1 MNLVQKYTTKLVNS
15 LALKKYRTKENCFLI
30 EGDKMVKEALDSD
43 LKIKLLIVTDQFLNR
58 FPIAQTD
65 AERIIETD
73 AKELKKASLLQHPQ
87 NGLAVCEI
95 PEKSKFPDSLPE
107 GLSIFL
113 DGIQNPGNM
122 GTIVRICDWYGIQHV
137 FCSPDSVD
145 LYNPKVIQ
153 ASMGSFHRI
162 QLHECDF
169 EALAGLAEKAEA
181 PVFGAFMNGD
191 NIYQTQLPQQAI
203 LVMGNEGKGIRPA
216 VEKQITNKLSI
227 PNFSENE
234 IKAESLNVS
243 VATAILCSEFK
254 RAYSK

>member
-1 MNLVQKYTTKLVNS
+1 MIGKSTTKLINS

-43 LKIKLLIVTDQFLNR
+43 LKIKLLIVTDQFTTR
-58 FPIAQTD
+58 FPITQSA

-73 AKELKKASLLQHPQ
+73 AKEIKKVSLLQHPQ
-87 NGLAVCEI
+87 NSLAVCEI
-95 PEKSKFPDSLPE
+95 PKKQDFPKSLPE
-107 GLSIFL
+107 GLSIYL
-113 DGIQNPGNM
+113 DGIQDPGNM

-153 ASMGSFHRI
+153 ASMGSFNRI
-162 QLHECDF
+162 HLHECDF
-169 EALAGLAEKAEA
+169 ETLAYLAQKSEA
-181 PVFGAFMNGD
+181 PLFGTFMNGD
-191 NIYQTQLPQQAI
+191 NVYQKQLPKQAV
-203 LVMGNEGKGIRPA
+203 LVMGNEGNGIRPA
-216 VEKQITNKLSI
+216 VEKLIPNKLSI
-227 PNFSENE
+227 PNFSMNK

>member
-1 MNLVQKYTTKLVNS
+1 MIGKSTTKLINS

-43 LKIKLLIVTDQFLNR
+43 LKIKLLIVTDQFTTR
-58 FPIAQTD
+58 FPITQSA

-73 AKELKKASLLQHPQ
+73 AKEIKKVSLLQHPQ
-87 NGLAVCEI
+87 NSLAVCEI
-95 PEKSKFPDSLPE
+95 PKKQDFPKSLPE
-107 GLSIFL
+107 GLSIYL
-113 DGIQNPGNM
+113 DGIQDPGNM

-153 ASMGSFHRI
+153 ASMGSFNRI
-162 QLHECDF
+162 HLHECDF
-169 EALAGLAEKAEA
+169 ETLADLAQKSEA
-181 PVFGAFMNGD
+181 PLFGTFMNGD
-191 NIYQTQLPQQAI
+191 NVYQKQLPKQAV
-203 LVMGNEGKGIRPA
+203 LVMGNEGNGIRPA
-216 VEKQITNKLSI
+216 VEKLIPNKLSI
-227 PNFSENE
+227 PNFSMNKT
-234 IKAESLNVS
+234 KAESLNVS

>member
-1 MNLVQKYTTKLVNS
+1 MIGKSTTKLINS

-30 EGDKMVKEALDSD
+30 EGDKIVNEALNSD
-43 LKIKLLIVTDQFLNR
+43 LKVRLLIVTDQFVNR
-58 FPIAQTD
+58 FSIAPTN

-73 AKELKKASLLQHPQ
+73 AKELKKISLLQHPQ
-87 NGLAVCEI
+87 NSLAICEL
-95 PEKSKFPDSLPE
+95 PGKTDFPDSLPE
-107 GLSIFL
+107 GLSVYL
-113 DGIQNPGNM
+113 DGIQDPGNM

-153 ASMGSFHRI
+153 ASMGSFNRI
-162 QLHECDF
+162 KLHECDF
-169 EALAGLAEKAEA
+169 EVLADLANKSGV

-191 NIYQTQLPQQAI
+191 NIYQTQLPKQAV
-203 LVMGNEGKGIRPA
+203 LVMGNEGNGIRPA

-227 PNFSENE
+227 PNFSDNE

>member
-1 MNLVQKYTTKLVNS
+1 MIGKSTTKLINS

-43 LKIKLLIVTDQFLNR
+43 MKIKLLIVTDQFLNR
-58 FPIAQTD
+58 FPITQND
-65 AERIIETD
+65 AVRIIETD
-73 AKELKKASLLQHPQ
+73 ANELKKVSLLQHPQ
-87 NGLAVCEI
+87 NSLAVCEI
-95 PEKSKFPDSLPE
+95 PEKPDFPDSLPD
-107 GLSIFL
+107 GLSVYL
-113 DGIQNPGNM
+113 DGVQDPGNM
-122 GTIVRICDWYGIQHV
+122 GTIVRICDWYGIQHL

-153 ASMGSFHRI
+153 ASMGSFSRI
-162 QLHECDF
+162 KLHECDF
-169 EALAGLAEKAEA
+169 EELANLAHKSEA
-181 PVFGAFMNGD
+181 PLFGAFMNGD
-191 NIYQTQLPQQAI
+191 NIYQKQLPKQAV
-203 LVMGNEGKGIRPA
+203 LVMGNEGNGIRPA
-216 VEKQITNKLSI
+216 VEKRITNKLSI

>member
-1 MNLVQKYTTKLVNS
+1 
-15 LALKKYRTKENCFLI
+15 
-30 EGDKMVKEALDSD
+30 MVKEVLDSD
-43 LKIKLLIVTDQFLNR
+43 LRIKLLIVTDQFLNR
-58 FPIAQTD
+58 FPISKTS

-73 AKELKKASLLQHPQ
+73 AKELKKVSLLQHPQ
-87 NGLAVCEI
+87 NSLAVCEI
-95 PEKSKFPDSLPE
+95 PKNPGFPDSLPE
-107 GLSIFL
+107 GLAIYL
-113 DGIQNPGNM
+113 DGIQDPGNM

-153 ASMGSFHRI
+153 ASMGSFNRI
-162 QLHECDF
+162 KLHECDF
-169 EALAGLAEKAEA
+169 EALVDLAKKSET

-191 NIYQTQLPQQAI
+191 NIYKEKLPKQAV
-203 LVMGNEGKGIRPA
+203 LVMGNEGNGIRPD
-216 VEKQITNKLSI
+216 VEKRIIDKLSI

>member
-1 MNLVQKYTTKLVNS
+1 MIGKSTTKLINS

-43 LKIKLLIVTDQFLNR
+43 LKIKLLIVTDQFTTR
-58 FPIAQTD
+58 FPITQSA

-73 AKELKKASLLQHPQ
+73 AKEIKKVSLLQHPQ
-87 NGLAVCEI
+87 NSLAVCEI
-95 PEKSKFPDSLPE
+95 PKKPDFPDSLPE
-107 GLSIFL
+107 GLSIYL
-113 DGIQNPGNM
+113 DGIQDPGNM

-153 ASMGSFHRI
+153 ASMGSFNRI
-162 QLHECDF
+162 HLHECDF
-169 EALAGLAEKAEA
+169 ETLADLAQKSET
-181 PVFGAFMNGD
+181 PLFGTFMNGD
-191 NIYQTQLPQQAI
+191 NVYQKQLPKQAV
-203 LVMGNEGKGIRPA
+203 LVMGNEGNGIRPA
-216 VEKQITNKLSI
+216 VEKLIPNKLSI
-227 PNFSENE
+227 PNFSMNKT
-234 IKAESLNVS
+234 KAESLNVS

>member
-1 MNLVQKYTTKLVNS
+1 MVKVQQNLLIRWP
-15 LALKKYRTKENCFLI
+15 LKKYRTKENCFLI

-58 FPIAQTD
+58 YPVSQNH
-65 AERIIETD
+65 AERVIETD
-73 AKELKKASLLQHPQ
+73 AKELKKVSLLQHPQ
-87 NGLAVCEI
+87 NSLAVCETPKN
-95 PEKSKFPDSLPE
+95 PELPDSLPD
-107 GLSIFL
+107 GLSIYL
-113 DGIQNPGNM
+113 DGIQDPGNM
-122 GTIVRICDWYGIQHV
+122 GTIVRICDWYGIQHI

-153 ASMGSFHRI
+153 ASMGSFNRI

-169 EALAGLAEKAEA
+169 ETLAGLAQKSGA

-191 NIYQTQLPQQAI
+191 NIYHKQLPKQAV
-203 LVMGNEGKGIRPA
+203 LVMGNEGNGIRAA

-227 PNFSENE
+227 PNFSANK

-243 VATAILCSEFK
+243 VATAIICSEFK

>member
-1 MNLVQKYTTKLVNS
+1 MIGKSTTKLINS

-43 LKIKLLIVTDQFLNR
+43 LKIKLLIVTDQFTTR
-58 FPIAQTD
+58 FPITQSA

-73 AKELKKASLLQHPQ
+73 AKEIKKVSLLQHPQ
-87 NGLAVCEI
+87 NSLAVCEI
-95 PEKSKFPDSLPE
+95 PKKPDFPDSLPE
-107 GLSIFL
+107 GLSIYL

-153 ASMGSFHRI
+153 ASMGSFNRI
-162 QLHECDF
+162 HLHECDF
-169 EALAGLAEKAEA
+169 ETLTDLAQKSEA
-181 PVFGAFMNGD
+181 PLFGAFMNGD
-191 NIYQTQLPQQAI
+191 NVYQKQLPKQAV
-203 LVMGNEGKGIRPA
+203 LVMGNEGNGIRPA
-216 VEKQITNKLSI
+216 VEKLIPNKLSI
-227 PNFSENE
+227 PSFSMNE
-234 IKAESLNVS
+234 TKAESLNVS

>member
-1 MNLVQKYTTKLVNS
+1 MIGKSTTKLINS

-43 LKIKLLIVTDQFLNR
+43 LKIKLLIVTDQFTTR
-58 FPIAQTD
+58 FPITQSA

-73 AKELKKASLLQHPQ
+73 AKEIKKVSLLQHPQ
-87 NGLAVCEI
+87 NSLAVCEI
-95 PEKSKFPDSLPE
+95 PKKQDFTKSLPE
-107 GLSIFL
+107 GLSIYL
-113 DGIQNPGNM
+113 DGIQDPGNM

-153 ASMGSFHRI
+153 ASMGSFNRI
-162 QLHECDF
+162 HLHECDF
-169 EALAGLAEKAEA
+169 ETLTDLAQKSEA
-181 PVFGAFMNGD
+181 PLFGAFMNGD
-191 NIYQTQLPQQAI
+191 NVYQKQLPKQAV
-203 LVMGNEGKGIRPA
+203 LVMGNEGNGIRPA
-216 VEKQITNKLSI
+216 VEKLIPNKLSI
-227 PNFSENE
+227 PNFSMNE
-234 IKAESLNVS
+234 TKAESLNVS

>member
-1 MNLVQKYTTKLVNS
+1 MIGKSTTKLINS
-15 LALKKYRTKENCFLI
+15 LVLKKYRTKENCFLI

-43 LKIKLLIVTDQFLNR
+43 LRIKLLIVTDQFTSR
-58 FPIAQTD
+58 FSISQTD

-73 AKELKKASLLQHPQ
+73 AKELKKVSLLQHPQ
-87 NGLAVCEI
+87 NSLAICEI
-95 PEKSKFPDSLPE
+95 PEKADFPKSLPE
-107 GLSIFL
+107 GLSIYL
-113 DGIQNPGNM
+113 DGVQDPGNM

-153 ASMGSFHRI
+153 ASMGSFSRI
-162 QLHECDF
+162 KLHECDF
-169 EALAGLAEKAEA
+169 EELSVLAKNAEA
-181 PVFGAFMNGD
+181 PVFGAFMNGE
-191 NIYQTQLPQQAI
+191 NTYQKQLPKQAV
-203 LVMGNEGKGIRPA
+203 LVMGNEGNGIRPA

-234 IKAESLNVS
+234 TKAESLNVS

>member
-1 MNLVQKYTTKLVNS
+1 MIGKSTTKLINS

-43 LKIKLLIVTDQFLNR
+43 LKIKLLIVTDQFTTR
-58 FPIAQTD
+58 FPITQSA

-73 AKELKKASLLQHPQ
+73 AKEIKKVSLLQHPQ
-87 NGLAVCEI
+87 NSLAVCEI
-95 PEKSKFPDSLPE
+95 PKKPDFPKSLTE
-107 GLSIFL
+107 GLSIYL
-113 DGIQNPGNM
+113 DGIQDPGNM

-153 ASMGSFHRI
+153 ASMGSFNRI
-162 QLHECDF
+162 HLHECDF
-169 EALAGLAEKAEA
+169 ETLADLAQKSEA
-181 PVFGAFMNGD
+181 PLFGTFMNGD
-191 NIYQTQLPQQAI
+191 NVYQKQLPKQAV
-203 LVMGNEGKGIRPA
+203 LVMGNEGNGIRPA
-216 VEKQITNKLSI
+216 VEKLIPNKLSI
-227 PNFSENE
+227 PNFSMNE
-234 IKAESLNVS
+234 TKAESLNVS

>member
-1 MNLVQKYTTKLVNS
+1 MIGKSTTKLINS
-15 LALKKYRTKENCFLI
+15 LALKKYRTKENRFLI
-30 EGDKMVKEALDSD
+30 EGDKIVKEALDSN
-43 LKIKLLIVTDQFLNR
+43 LKIKLLIVTEQFLNR
-58 FPIAQTD
+58 FPITQND

-73 AKELKKASLLQHPQ
+73 AKEIKKVSFLQHPQ
-87 NGLAVCEI
+87 NSLAVCEI
-95 PEKSKFPDSLPE
+95 PKKPDFPNSLPE
-107 GLSIFL
+107 GLSIYL
-113 DGIQNPGNM
+113 DGVQDPGNM

-153 ASMGSFHRI
+153 ASMGSFNRI
-162 QLHECDF
+162 KLHECDF
-169 EALAGLAEKAEA
+169 DELGILAQKSEA

-191 NIYQTQLPQQAI
+191 NIYQKQLPKHAV
-203 LVMGNEGKGIRPA
+203 LVMGNEGNGIRPA
-216 VEKQITNKLSI
+216 VEKQITNKLCI
-227 PNFSENE
+227 PNFSKNE

>member
-1 MNLVQKYTTKLVNS
+1 MIGKSTTKLINS
-15 LALKKYRTKENCFLI
+15 LALKKYRSKENSFLV

-43 LKIKLLIVTDQFLNR
+43 LKIKLLVVTDQFLSRYPVSQN
-58 FPIAQTD
+58 D

-73 AKELKKASLLQHPQ
+73 AKELKKVSLLQHPQ
-87 NGLAVCEI
+87 NSLAVCEI
-95 PEKSKFPDSLPE
+95 PKKPVFPNSLPE
-107 GLSIFL
+107 GLSIYL
-113 DGIQNPGNM
+113 DGIQDPGNM

-137 FCSPDSVD
+137 LCSPDSVD

-153 ASMGSFHRI
+153 ASMGSFSRI
-162 QLHECDF
+162 KLHECDF
-169 EALAGLAEKAEA
+169 DELAGLAQKAEA
-181 PVFGAFMNGD
+181 PLFGAFMNGD
-191 NIYQTQLPQQAI
+191 NIYRKKLPRQAV
-203 LVMGNEGKGIRPA
+203 LVMGNEGNGIRPE
-216 VEKQITNKLSI
+216 VEKFITDKLSI